1 LNLPMAFPSLIHR
14 LARLGLVGI
23 NGFPSFEITG
33 TLGMEIILKSKVKVP
48 FRNTIKMSCLTTL
61 YQ

>member
-1 LNLPMAFPSLIHR
+1 
-14 LARLGLVGI
+14 LVGI

-33 TLGMEIILKSKVKVP
+33 TLAMEIILKSEVKVP
-48 FRNTIKMSCLTTL
+48 YRNTIKMSCLTTL

>member
-1 LNLPMAFPSLIHR
+1 
-14 LARLGLVGI
+14 LVGI

-33 TLGMEIILKSKVKVP
+33 TLAMEIILKSKVKVP
-48 FRNTIKMSCLTTL
+48 YRNTIKMSCLTTL

>member
-1 LNLPMAFPSLIHR
+1 MAFPSLIHR

-33 TLGMEIILKSKVKVP
+33 TLAMEIILKSKVKVP